1 MKSKTLS
8 PTIGGLKRITLF
20 LLLIPLCVVLLGTGC
35 EKDETSQLDM
45 IDFKIIT
52 MHENNI
58 QTNVFEFGEDVVL
71 AFEAINN
78 SGEEIEI
85 KLRSDYLACKLFQ
98 NEKDFMFVNKKSNN
112 YDVDSS
118 YTPIGKPYLTPV
130 NCQTI
135 NLPYYTQ
142 IFPKGETILDSASW
156 SSDPNNKKLA
166 PGKYFTSFALTLNIE
181 GHSKTWNLKADFE
194 IKN

>member
-1 MKSKTLS
+1 MKPKKIKLLT
-8 PTIGGLKRITLF
+8 TF
-20 LLLIPLCVVLLGTGC
+20 LLLLPLFVVLLGAGC
-35 EKDETSQLDM
+35 EKDDTSQLDM

-52 MHENNI
+52 MNENNI

-78 SGEEIEI
+78 SGERIEMQL
-85 KLRSDYLACKLFQ
+85 KSDYFACKLFQ
-98 NEKDFMFVNKKSNN
+98 NDNNFLFVNKKSSN
-112 YDVDSS
+112 YEVDSS
-118 YTPIGKPYLTPV
+118 FSPIGKPYLNPV

-156 SSDPNNKKLA
+156 SSNPNNKNLA
-166 PGKYFTSFALTLNIE
+166 LGTYFTVFALTVNIE
-181 GHSKTWNLKADFE
+181 GHSKTWNLRSDFE
-194 IKN
+194 VK